1 MVKLLNA
8 FCVRAFNPCGFKM
21 QYKIVSKRNKIYPN
35 KFTATITHLQCHAR
49 IFFLFPLLHEKN
61 WDFDYFK
68 KFLDFNSGTFT
79 IYK

>member
-35 KFTATITHLQCHAR
+35 KFTATITHLQCHAKR
-49 IFFLFPLLHEKN
+49 LFSYSAVAWEKN
-61 WDFDYFK
+61 QEKSD
-68 KFLDFNSGTFT
+68 
-79 IYK
+79 IC